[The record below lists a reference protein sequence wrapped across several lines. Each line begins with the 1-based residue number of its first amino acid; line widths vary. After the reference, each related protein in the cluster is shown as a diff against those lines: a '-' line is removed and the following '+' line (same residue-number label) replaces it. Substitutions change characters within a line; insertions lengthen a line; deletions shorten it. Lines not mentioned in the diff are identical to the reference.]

1 MCLPKKLYEAL
12 KFTKDFGF
20 AVISIVTALLMA
32 FGIAD
37 NTVSIVALCI
47 SSFCQLIVIFINT
60 CAKNHWKSKAED
72 GTEVEIEKIE
82 IEEMK

>member
-1 MCLPKKLYEAL
+1 MYLPKKLYEVL

-32 FGIAD
+32 FEIAD
-37 NTVSIVALCI
+37 STVSIVALCI

-60 CAKNHWKSKAED
+60 CAKNHWKAKAED
-72 GTEVEIEKIE
+72 GSECEIEPIEVEEEK
-82 IEEMK
+82 